1 MILRLIRSPNA
12 SFIDMLLAN
21 VKPSDRKRLE
31 EGPWGA
37 VGLVQAR
44 LIDLYWAADVAEKS
58 SCVTVGLVKGNCF
71 QHTQMLA
78 MVGHLAAVQAA
89 MKKIQE
95 TALLLNE
102 GAKGAV
108 R

>member
-1 MILRLIRSPNA
+1 MTLRLIRSPNN

-21 VKPSDRKRLE
+21 VKPSDRRRLE

-58 SCVTVGLVKGNCF
+58 SCVTVGLIMGNCP
-71 QHTQMLA
+71 QHIQMLA
-78 MVGHLAAVQAA
+78 VVGQLAAVQAA
-89 MKKIQE
+89 IKKIQE
-95 TALLLNE
+95 TAQLLDE
-102 GAKGAV
+102 EAKGAV